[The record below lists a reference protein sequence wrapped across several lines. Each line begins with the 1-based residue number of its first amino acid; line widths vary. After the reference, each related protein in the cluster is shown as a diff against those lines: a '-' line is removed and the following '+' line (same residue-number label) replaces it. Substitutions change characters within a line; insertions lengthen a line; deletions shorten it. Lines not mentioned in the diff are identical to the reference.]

1 VPLELITAAP
11 VIAYA
16 VTVAL
21 ALGHLLASPRRL
33 RATYVGG

>member
-16 VTVAL
+16 VAVAL

-33 RATYVGG
+33 RAAYVGR

>member
-33 RATYVGG
+33 RAAYVGG

>member
-1 VPLELITAAP
+1 MPLELTAATP

-16 VTVAL
+16 VAVAL

-33 RATYVGG
+33 RAAYVGG

>member
-1 VPLELITAAP
+1 VPLELIMATP

-21 ALGHLLASPRRL
+21 ALSHLLASPRPL
-33 RATYVGG
+33 RAAYVGG